1 MCSQMFLSFKL
12 LTDFIFMVNV
22 TLCPETLE
30 KWTQFKKQNKKEKYE
45 TSEIQKK
52 NTFIIKH
59 LKILH
64 L

>member
-52 NTFIIKH
+52 NHFYN
-59 LKILH
+59 
-64 L
+64 